1 MKAKL
6 LSLEPW
12 ATNLP
17 QMPHEL
23 FFILKEQ
30 NFMYTLVYR
39 MELDRWLSS
48 QGHVLLLQ
56 GTRL

>member
-6 LSLEPW
+6 LSSEPW
-12 ATNLP
+12 ATKLA

-30 NFMYTLVYR
+30 NFMYTVVYR

-56 GTRL
+56 GT